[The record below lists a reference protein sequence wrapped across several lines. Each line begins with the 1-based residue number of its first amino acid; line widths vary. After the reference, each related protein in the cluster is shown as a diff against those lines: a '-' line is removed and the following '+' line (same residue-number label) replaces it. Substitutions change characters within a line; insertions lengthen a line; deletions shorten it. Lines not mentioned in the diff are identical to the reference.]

1 MTKEA
6 LVIQVDETMIQA
18 LDILYQRAHEENPQ
32 VTYNDVVESLI
43 FLGMN
48 PGLVASSLFDH
59 LYTHYNN
66 DIPTEEEE

>member
-6 LVIQVDETMIQA
+6 LVVQVDETMIQA
-18 LDILYQRAHEENPQ
+18 LDILYQRAHEENHQ
-32 VTYNDVVESLI
+32 VTYNDVVETLI

-48 PGLVASSLFDH
+48 PGLVASSLFDY
-59 LYTHYNN
+59 LYTQYNN